1 MNVLVISLKDRVKKP
16 SDAKV
21 LMKKYLN
28 RNFENIKDV
37 IDNRLSEAYSSFL
50 DSTCMFCS
58 GSLLQTLENMKYL
71 FMRN

>member
-37 IDNRLSEAYSSFL
+37 IDNRLSEVYSSFL
-50 DSTCMFCS
+50 DSTCIFCS

>member
-16 SDAKV
+16 LDAKV

-37 IDNRLSEAYSSFL
+37 IDNRLSEVYSFF
-50 DSTCMFCS
+50 DSTCIFCS